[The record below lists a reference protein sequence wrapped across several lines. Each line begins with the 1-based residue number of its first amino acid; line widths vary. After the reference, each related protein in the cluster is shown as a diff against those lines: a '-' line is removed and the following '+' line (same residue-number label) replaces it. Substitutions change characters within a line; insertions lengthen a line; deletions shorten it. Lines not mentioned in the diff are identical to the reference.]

1 MGDAL
6 IFLMLRAHSQAA
18 PVQDVRSADL
28 TAALR
33 RTGQ

>member
-1 MGDAL
+1 MRDAL
-6 IFLMLRAHSQAA
+6 AFLMHPARSQAE

-33 RTGQ
+33 RTEQ

>member
-6 IFLMLRAHSQAA
+6 TFLMHPVHSQAA

-33 RTGQ
+33 RTEQ